1 MTAPLFT
8 IILAVNRPPLLLPF
22 AIDSALR
29 QTVQNFELF
38 IVCAG
43 APEETVKLAETYSAG
58 DDRIRVYP
66 FPKGQRHGEAH
77 RDTALKDARSTYVAH
92 LADDDIWLPNH
103 LSELE
108 LLLKTCDFGNLLHA
122 DVRPDGRVK
131 VHFGSLGDPAT
142 RDRMLKEKWNFFGPS
157 SAGYRLDAYR
167 SLPVGW
173 SPAPEDIWTDL
184 HMWRKFLSRK
194 GLTVDTRYS
203 VQCIKLPDSI
213 RQKMTLAERL
223 EETKSLA
230 EKYASPRAQQDF
242 QTRCFNQIL
251 IAERDR
257 ISGGSR
263 IAVHD
268 DLRRW
273 EEEAGKLA
281 RDLSRQQKKYAL
293 RCADIRALKKKVGKL
308 ETKLQETNDK
318 KKTQALQLEA
328 RYLELESMRS
338 SLSWRLTA
346 PFRTIAGIFKSE
358 GK

>member
-22 AIDSALR
+22 AIESALR
-29 QTVQNFELF
+29 QTVQDFELF
-38 IVCAG
+38 VVCDG
-43 APEETVKLAETYSAG
+43 APEETVKLAETYAAG
-58 DDRIRVYP
+58 DTRIKVYP

-122 DVRPDGRVK
+122 DVRPDGRIK
-131 VHFGSLGDPAT
+131 VHVGSLGDPAT
-142 RDRMLKEKWNFFGPS
+142 RDRMLKDRWNFFGPS

-167 SLPVGW
+167 SLPAGW

-184 HMWRKFLSRK
+184 HMWRKFLSRE
-194 GLTVDTRYS
+194 GLTADTRYS
-203 VQCIKLPDSI
+203 VQSIKLPDST

-230 EKYASPRAQQDF
+230 EKYASPQAQQDF
-242 QTRCFNQIL
+242 QTSCFNQIL
-251 IAERDR
+251 VAERDR
-257 ISGGSR
+257 ISSESR
-263 IAVHD
+263 MAVQD
-268 DLRRW
+268 ELRHR
-273 EEEAGKLA
+273 ENEAGKLA
-281 RDLSRQQKKYAL
+281 RELSGQQKKYAL
-293 RCADIRALKKKVGKL
+293 RCADIRELKKNVRKL
-308 ETKLQETNDK
+308 EAKLLVTNDK
-318 KKTQALQLEA
+318 KKAQARQLEA
-328 RYLELESMRS
+328 RILELDSMRS

>member
-38 IVCAG
+38 IVCDG

-131 VHFGSLGDPAT
+131 VHVGSLGDPAI

-167 SLPVGW
+167 ALPVGW

-184 HMWRKFLSRK
+184 HMWRKFLSRE
-194 GLTVDTRYS
+194 GLTADTRYS

-213 RQKMTLAERL
+213 RRKMTLEERL
-223 EETKSLA
+223 EETRSLV
-230 EKYASPRAQQDF
+230 EKYASPQARQDF

-251 IAERDR
+251 DTERDR
-257 ISGGSR
+257 ALSEYRNDLSR
-263 IAVHD
+263 REKDA
-268 DLRRW
+268 
-273 EEEAGKLA
+273 EKLA
-281 RDLSRQQKKYAL
+281 KELSRQQKKYAL
-293 RCADIRALKKKVGKL
+293 RCEDIRALKKNARRL
-308 ETKLQETNDK
+308 EAKLQETNDK
-318 KKTQALQLEA
+318 KKAQARQLEA
-328 RYLELESMRS
+328 RILELKSMRS
-338 SLSWRLTA
+338 SMSWRLTA
-346 PFRTIAGIFKSE
+346 PFRVIVGIFKSE